1 LFLLSKII
9 LRINAIPTEMAAGL
23 TINEGV
29 SPDALKTLA
38 TKIPAKRIIVPA
50 GVALGGYRC
59 SMLTVEILY

>member
-1 LFLLSKII
+1 
-9 LRINAIPTEMAAGL
+9 MAAGL